1 MLNTFKKDKRKAEEQ
16 KLADNVNILELQ
28 KHEMMK
34 EIEALK
40 GEIELTKQSE
50 VESEKNKLILADLY
64 DKRIIDADGNLL

>member
-28 KHEMMK
+28 KQEMMK

-64 DKRIIDADGNLL
+64 NKRIIDADGNLL

>member
-28 KHEMMK
+28 KQEMMK